1 MQRRVLVRT
10 ALALSTAIAI
20 LCLATEALAD
30 TIISASNNAT
40 IQTGGPRAGT
50 NGKIFFNIEG
60 SSNGSFSDF
69 GVVDFQTPSGVTFG
83 PGQEL
88 SLALT
93 QDNAAFTANGSLAFY
108 VSADTTTGIEPGTSP
123 LAFQGTSL
131 PTGLGT
137 QLDPKYLLGTGM
149 FTEVANGHADVF
161 AFTPTGAALAYLTA
175 EIDSSGKIRL
185 IVAPDD
191 ANVAATY
198 AGFSNT
204 SVAGPMLTISSP
216 LSVPEPSTV
225 LLLVGPLIAL
235 VFACRRI
242 RNFGCLD

>member
-1 MQRRVLVRT
+1 V
-10 ALALSTAIAI
+10 LSTAIATS
-20 LCLATEALAD
+20 CLPTKSVAD
-30 TIISASNNAT
+30 TIIAASNNAT
-40 IQTGGPRAGT
+40 IQPGGPRAGA
-50 NGKIFFNIEG
+50 NGKLFFNMEG

-69 GVVDFQTPSGVTFG
+69 GVVDFQTPLGVTFG
-83 PGQEL
+83 PGQQL

-108 VSADTTTGIEPGTSP
+108 VSTDTTTDIEPGTSP
-123 LAFQGTSL
+123 LAFQANSL

-149 FTEVANGHADVF
+149 FTEVANGQIDVF
-161 AFTPTGAALAYLTA
+161 TFTPTGAALSYLETQ
-175 EIDSSGKIRL
+175 IDSAGKIRL

-204 SVAGPMLTISSP
+204 DFAGPMLTISSP
-216 LSVPEPSTV
+216 ASVPEPSTI
-225 LLLVGPLIAL
+225 LLQVGPLIAV
-235 VFACRRI
+235 VFARRRI
-242 RNFGCLD
+242 RNFVEGR